1 MKMRLD
7 SSNDSSNDS
16 GNRSDGSFCVS
27 CSVKNLTH
35 SLNVSSVLMK
45 GMPVLKIS
53 KLKVPLCRHRFIW
66 NCPRYISSKNWNQNR
81 NQNQNWGEKN
91 QIKQIKQNEQ
101 SLKSQNE
108 KVQKIQKKELAKMFE
123 KVFLS
128 LKKYSCEAVFV
139 LLMIGAV
146 FFIRCSEKDW
156 KSVLKE
162 ENTYIHDMF
171 VQTCNGNGFNSLDE
185 WKNVCCEKFKLD
197 YITWSKAPEYVL
209 NAENEYADTEEPEKY
224 PQNGVLYF
232 GRWHGKNGYGEVY
245 ARMLE

>member
-1 MKMRLD
+1 MEMRLD
-7 SSNDSSNDS
+7 SSNDSGNDS
-16 GNRSDGSFCVS
+16 GSRSDGSFCVS

-35 SLNVSSVLMK
+35 SLNVSSVFIK

-53 KLKVPLCRHRFIW
+53 KLKAPLCRHRFIW

-81 NQNQNWGEKN
+81 NWGEKN
-91 QIKQIKQNEQ
+91 QINQKELNQKN
-101 SLKSQNE
+101 LKDFG
-108 KVQKIQKKELAKMFE
+108 IQKKEFPKMFE
-123 KVFLS
+123 KVFLR

-209 NAENEYADTEEPEKY
+209 NAENEYADTEESENY
-224 PQNGVLYF
+224 SQNGVLYF